1 MTNDVSVSRDVA
13 APPERVWSL
22 VSDITRMGEWSP
34 ETTSC
39 SWIGGATGA
48 EVGARFRGKNRNGWR
63 RWSTLCR
70 VVEADPGRTF
80 AFDVEA
86 GPVKIARWSYRIAPT
101 DTGCTLTETWTDQRA
116 GWMKVPSRLI
126 SGVSDRAEHN
136 RHSMT
141 STIDRLAGAA
151 EAAEPAP

>member
-1 MTNDVSVSRDVA
+1 MTNDVSVSREVA
-13 APPERVWSL
+13 APADRVWAL
-22 VSDITRMGEWSP
+22 VSDITRMGQWSP

-39 SWIGGATGA
+39 TWIRGAAGP

-63 RWSTLCR
+63 RWSTVCQ
-70 VVEADPGRTF
+70 VAEAEPGRTF

-86 GPVKIARWSYRIAPT
+86 GPIKVARWSYRIAPT
-101 DTGCTLTETWTDQRA
+101 GTGCTLTETWTDQRA

-136 RHSMT
+136 RRSMAA
-141 STIDRLAGAA
+141 TIERIAETA
-151 EAAEPAP
+151 EAGT